1 MRRPKLSIK
10 LLRVSSSINQ
20 ERAPL
25 GQGIC
30 SPISTTVLSALLGVG
45 ALTFI
50 SSAQAEEAASA
61 ICGDTKISAQTLDGS
76 GTLGLTITPASSDT
90 VKAYILPT
98 PPRLVIDLKDPKSLT
113 LTKCKSTRSPNGPI
127 VKIREGKHDD
137 RFRVVLDLSG
147 DYKESSR
154 QFAGDQLSLKF
165 SLKGI
170 QTSAGAPAA
179 PTSGQTAPV
188 QTPNRAPTQTPSATP
203 TLTITFTTAAAP
215 AASTTGQTATPQA
228 TTQVKEAASP
238 TPTRTH
244 TPTKTATPTPTETN
258 TPTPTLT
265 ATPTKTATATRTATP
280 TRTVPFTKTP
290 PTKTAT
296 IPAAKVSQHGIIATN
311 EETIADEDLEADS
324 EVTELPEA
332 TPTIAIARRLQPS
345 PTATN
350 TPLPVKQAL
359 PANTA
364 TPWIP
369 PTLTVG
375 PYPTVVITQS
385 AHIPTLAGPEFV
397 SKTPTPPVLPE
408 GITGLRFKEGEPPKL
423 IIELAN
429 RTAHILARRDSKHYE
444 LYISGLKKLGD
455 SSKLPFFAPQAAKP
469 YRFARFETRKDS
481 LGEKTVLLIG
491 VDPGS
496 KLNAIT
502 KGNTIQIDGWEPDEF
517 GNDY

>member
-1 MRRPKLSIK
+1 MRRPKLSIT
-10 LLRVSSSINQ
+10 LLRVGSLINR
-20 ERAPL
+20 ERAL
-25 GQGIC
+25 LNQGVS
-30 SPISTTVLSALLGVG
+30 SPILTTALSALLGLGV
-45 ALTFI
+45 LTFI
-50 SSAQAEEAASA
+50 SSAQAQEAASA
-61 ICGDTKISAQTLDGS
+61 ICGDTKISAQTLDAS

-147 DYKESSR
+147 DYQESSR
-154 QFAGDQLSLKF
+154 QLAGDQLSLKF
-165 SLKGI
+165 SLKGT
-170 QTSAGAPAA
+170 QTSATAPAA
-179 PTSGQTAPV
+179 SNTGQA
-188 QTPNRAPTQTPSATP
+188 APTQTPS
-203 TLTITFTTAAAP
+203 
-215 AASTTGQTATPQA
+215 ATPQA

-244 TPTKTATPTPTETN
+244 TPTRTATPTPTETN
-258 TPTPTLT
+258 TPTPTRT
-265 ATPTKTATATRTATP
+265 ATPSKTATATRTATP
-280 TRTVPFTKTP
+280 TPSVPLAKTP
-290 PTKTAT
+290 PTKTAAVPT
-296 IPAAKVSQHGIIATN
+296 AKGSQPDIIATH
-311 EETIADEDLEADS
+311 EETIADAELEADS
-324 EVTELPEA
+324 EVTELAEA

-345 PTATN
+345 PTPTN

-385 AHIPTLAGPEFV
+385 AHIPTLAGPEFA

-455 SSKLPFFAPQAAKP
+455 NSKLPFFAPQAAKP

-517 GNDY
+517 GNNY